1 MSIGPIE
8 AIGGGSPIGGL
19 APIGGLNGGPE
30 IAETTPS
37 TTGTDFAA
45 MLSNGLQ
52 RVEATQDRADALAVQ
67 AATGQLADVHE
78 YMIAANEAALTT
90 QLTAAVRN
98 KAIEAFNEIMRLQ
111 A

>member
-8 AIGGGSPIGGL
+8 AVGARSPIGGL
-19 APIGGLNGGPE
+19 APIGGLE
-30 IAETTPS
+30 ATES
-37 TTGTDFAA
+37 TTSTSGADFAA
-45 MLSNGLQ
+45 TLAGGLQ
-52 RVEATQDRADALAVQ
+52 KVEAAQDRADNLAVQ

-78 YMIAANEAALTT
+78 YMIAANEAQLTT

>member
-8 AIGGGSPIGGL
+8 AIGASSPIGGI
-19 APIGGLNGGPE
+19 AAVGGLD
-30 IAETTPS
+30 
-37 TTGTDFAA
+37 TGITSQKTGADFAS
-45 MLSNGLQ
+45 MLSGGLQ
-52 RVEATQDRADALAVQ
+52 KVEATQDRADSLAVQ
-67 AATGQLADVHE
+67 AATGTLADVHE

>member
-1 MSIGPIE
+1 VSIGPIE
-8 AIGGGSPIGGL
+8 AIGGSSPLTGLTAIGLEADTATQGT
-19 APIGGLNGGPE
+19 GG
-30 IAETTPS
+30 A
-37 TTGTDFAA
+37 DFAA
-45 MLSNGLQ
+45 VLAGGLQ
-52 RVEATQDRADALAVQ
+52 KVEAAQDRADNLAVQ

-78 YMIAANEAALTT
+78 YMIAANEAALAT

>member
-8 AIGGGSPIGGL
+8 AVGAGSPIGGL
-19 APIGGLNGGPE
+19 APIGGLE
-30 IAETTPS
+30 ATES
-37 TTGTDFAA
+37 TTSTSGADVAA
-45 MLSNGLQ
+45 MLSGGLQ
-52 RVEATQDRADALAVQ
+52 TVEAAQDRADNLAVQ

-78 YMIAANEAALTT
+78 YMIAANEAQLTT

>member
-1 MSIGPIE
+1 MTIGPIE
-8 AIGGGSPIGGL
+8 AVGAGSPIGGL
-19 APIGGLNGGPE
+19 APIGGLE
-30 IAETTPS
+30 ATES
-37 TTGTDFAA
+37 TSSTSGADFAA
-45 MLSNGLQ
+45 MLSGGLQ
-52 RVEATQDRADALAVQ
+52 KVEAAQDRADNLAVQ

-78 YMIAANEAALTT
+78 YMIAANEAQLTT

>member
-8 AIGGGSPIGGL
+8 AIGAGSIGGLGPIGGL
-19 APIGGLNGGPE
+19 EATAPQS
-30 IAETTPS
+30 S
-37 TTGTDFAA
+37 TSGADFAA
-45 MLSNGLQ
+45 TLSGGLQ
-52 RVEATQDRADALAVQ
+52 RLEAVQDRADNLAVQ

-78 YMIAANEAALTT
+78 YMIAANEAQLTT

>member
-8 AIGGGSPIGGL
+8 AIGAGSPIGGI
-19 APIGGLNGGPE
+19 APVGGLD
-30 IAETTPS
+30 TTPT
-37 TTGTDFAA
+37 TTGPDFAS
-45 MLSNGLQ
+45 MLSGGIQ
-52 RVEATQDRADALAVQ
+52 KVEAAQDRADALAVQ
-67 AATGQLADVHE
+67 AATGQLTDVHE

-98 KAIEAFNEIMRLQ
+98 KALEAFNEIMRLQ

>member
-1 MSIGPIE
+1 MTIGPIE
-8 AIGGGSPIGGL
+8 AVGAGSPIGGL
-19 APIGGLNGGPE
+19 APIGGLE
-30 IAETTPS
+30 ATESTTS
-37 TTGTDFAA
+37 TTGADFAA
-45 MLSNGLQ
+45 MLAGGLQ
-52 RVEATQDRADALAVQ
+52 KVEAAQDRADNLAVQ

-78 YMIAANEAALTT
+78 YMIAANEAQLTT

>member
-1 MSIGPIE
+1 MTIGPIE
-8 AIGGGSPIGGL
+8 AIGGSSTI
-19 APIGGLNGGPE
+19 APISGLDL
-30 IAETTPS
+30 TTEPAKATS
-37 TTGTDFAA
+37 GTDFAA

-52 RVEATQDRADALAVQ
+52 KVEATQDRADQLAVQ
-67 AATGQLADVHE
+67 AATGKLADVHE
-78 YMIAANEAALTT
+78 YMIAANEAQLTT

>member
-1 MSIGPIE
+1 MTIGPIE
-8 AIGGGSPIGGL
+8 AVGAGSPIGGL
-19 APIGGLNGGPE
+19 APVGGLE
-30 IAETTPS
+30 ATES
-37 TTGTDFAA
+37 TTSTNGADFAA
-45 MLSNGLQ
+45 MLAGGLQ
-52 RVEATQDRADALAVQ
+52 KVEAAQDRADNLAVQ

-78 YMIAANEAALTT
+78 YMIAANEAQLTT

>member
-8 AIGGGSPIGGL
+8 AIGGSTPVTGLAAIGGL
-19 APIGGLNGGPE
+19 DTEPAAQSTNG
-30 IAETTPS
+30 A
-37 TTGTDFAA
+37 DFAA
-45 MLSNGLQ
+45 MLSGGLQ
-52 RVEATQDRADALAVQ
+52 KVEAAQDRADNLAVQ
-67 AATGQLADVHE
+67 AATGKLADVHE
-78 YMIAANEAALTT
+78 YMIAANEAQLAT

>member
-8 AIGGGSPIGGL
+8 AVGAGSPIGGL
-19 APIGGLNGGPE
+19 APIGGLE
-30 IAETTPS
+30 ATES
-37 TTGTDFAA
+37 TTGTSGADFAA
-45 MLSNGLQ
+45 TLAGGLQ
-52 RVEATQDRADALAVQ
+52 KVEAAQDRADNLAVQ

-78 YMIAANEAALTT
+78 YMIAANEAQLTT

>member
-1 MSIGPIE
+1 MAIGPIE
-8 AIGGGSPIGGL
+8 AIGAGSPISPIGGL
-19 APIGGLNGGPE
+19 DSG
-30 IAETTPS
+30 IATRS
-37 TTGTDFAA
+37 TTGADFAS
-45 MLSNGLQ
+45 MLSGGLQ
-52 RVEATQDRADALAVQ
+52 KVEATQDRADALAVQ

>member
-8 AIGGGSPIGGL
+8 AVGGSSAITPISGL
-19 APIGGLNGGPE
+19 DL
-30 IAETTPS
+30 TTEPANPTS
-37 TTGTDFAA
+37 GVDFAA

-52 RVEATQDRADALAVQ
+52 KVEATQDRADALAVQ

-78 YMIAANEAALTT
+78 YMIAANEAQLTT

>member
-8 AIGGGSPIGGL
+8 AIGSGVP
-19 APIGGLNGGPE
+19 AGGLNQISGIE
-30 IAETTPS
+30 IAESTPS
-37 TTGTDFAA
+37 TSGTDFAA

-98 KAIEAFNEIMRLQ
+98 KALEAFNEIMRLQ

>member
-1 MSIGPIE
+1 MTIGPIE
-8 AIGGGSPIGGL
+8 PIGAGFPIGGISPVGD
-19 APIGGLNGGPE
+19 ADTAAG
-30 IAETTPS
+30 T
-37 TTGTDFAA
+37 TTGPDFAA
-45 MLSNGLQ
+45 MLSGGIQ
-52 RVEATQDRADALAVQ
+52 RVQAAQDRADALAVQ